1 MNLNKLK
8 TIQANLIAPKNQVNK
23 FGGYKYRSCEDIL
36 TAVKPLLDDVWAVL
50 TIEDDIVMQ
59 WDRFYVKATCVLKDS
74 ETGEELARTTALA
87 REALDKKWMDVSQ
100 ITWAASS
107 YARKYALNGMFCID
121 DTKDADATNKGETY
135 SSLKQKIEDCKDKAA
150 FIDLAWL
157 IKASA
162 SDISTAE
169 YDELKKMYNEK
180 NKSFS

>member
-8 TIQANLIAPKNQVNK
+8 TIQANLIAPKNQINK

-36 TAVKPLLDDVWAVL
+36 TAVKPLLEDVWAVL

-59 WDRFYVKATCVLKDS
+59 GDRFYVKATCILRDA
-74 ETGEELARTTALA
+74 ETWETIATTTALA
-87 REALDKKWMDVSQ
+87 REAEDKKWMDVSQ
-100 ITWAASS
+100 ITGASSS

-135 SSLKQKIEDCKDKAA
+135 SSLKQKIESCKDKAA
-150 FIDLAWL
+150 FIELAWV

-162 SDISTAE
+162 NDISTAE

>member
-1 MNLNKLK
+1 MNCEKLK
-8 TIQANLIAPKNQVNK
+8 TIQSKLIAPKNQVNK
-23 FGGYKYRSCEDIL
+23 FWGYKYRSCEDIL
-36 TAVKPLLDDVWAVL
+36 TAVKPLLEEVGATL
-50 TIEDDIVMQ
+50 TISDDILMQ
-59 WDRFYVKATCVLKDS
+59 WDRFYVKATCTLTDCEDWSVLA
-74 ETGEELARTTALA
+74 TTTAFA

-100 ITWAASS
+100 ITGAASS

-135 SSLKQKIEDCKDKAA
+135 SSLKQKIEECKDKAA